1 MTEYSDWKLDPTLSD
16 IVTEVAEEQYGEDFR
31 AKSRAGH
38 EALVAWLVL
47 RADDDVVQDVLAN
60 PDEYDETGELAGE
73 LEDHDID
80 SISDLVRYL
89 AEGRFAGDDQ
99 FDPLAAVRT
108 PDEVDADA

>member
-47 RADDDVVQDVLAN
+47 RADDDVVQDVLQN
-60 PDEYDETGELAGE
+60 PAKYDEGLAAD
-73 LEDHDID
+73 LDRHDID
-80 SISDLVRYL
+80 SVSELVRYL
-89 AEGRFAGDDQ
+89 AEGRFDGDDQ
-99 FDPLAAVRT
+99 FDPLASVRT
-108 PDEVDADA
+108 PDEVSPDA